1 MGLQP
6 PWPNPQTGNYAT
18 VDDQGEVGG
27 TGGTPL
33 NPTAVQAIP
42 VDLSQLPS
50 DVVTSSGVST
60 ANLVPTSNGTGGYA
74 WDPPGTTTLGGD
86 LSGTPADATLEKIQ
100 GNAVS
105 ASTPTAGE
113 ALVWNGADWV
123 PALLA
128 GDAEGEITATTVA
141 ALRGN
146 PVSGNAPATNEALI
160 WNGTDWTPTSI
171 TNAVTGGALIPIP
184 PATQPAAPTVND
196 LFEATA
202 NTAYALPAP
211 SSGAVLAVLCP
222 AGTTAA
228 APVTLNVATGDTVYG
243 GVAGAGAASLVLE
256 SPGLVVLEGVSATAW
271 WVLVNTARTVVNS
284 FNGRT
289 GPVTPVEGDYAGN
302 LLGKLIYAPT
312 TAETFNVATA
322 GFAAL
327 TPAQAV
333 TFNAPSSGA
342 VTVALSADVVIPNG
356 ATAGSGLFW
365 ALFSG
370 GAQIGPVTAALSLS
384 AAATAAIGV
393 VVTQTI
399 ELTGLT
405 AGQQYTLDWAAYS
418 PQTFTM
424 QAGTGA
430 GVADAP
436 PLSMRVLAA

>member
-1 MGLQP
+1 MSFGNPNILFSSGTNLQTTPEKPPPGAPGL
-6 PWPNPQTGNYAT
+6 PNGSVP
-18 VDDQGEVGG
+18 
-27 TGGTPL
+27 
-33 NPTAVQAIP
+33 
-42 VDLSQLPS
+42 
-50 DVVTSSGVST
+50 VVTLPTPGPPTTGVWIAT
-60 ANLVPTSNGTGGYA
+60 QAVIDSNGQT
-74 WDPPGTTTLGGD
+74 WICTE
-86 LSGTPADATLEKIQ
+86 SGTP
-100 GNAVS
+100 
-105 ASTPTAGE
+105 
-113 ALVWNGADWV
+113 
-123 PALLA
+123 
-128 GDAEGEITATTVA
+128 
-141 ALRGN
+141 
-146 PVSGNAPATNEALI
+146 
-160 WNGTDWTPTSI
+160 GTWTR
-171 TNAVTGGALIPIP
+171 V
-184 PATQPAAPTVND
+184 
-196 LFEATA
+196 
-202 NTAYALPAP
+202 
-211 SSGAVLAVLCP
+211 
-222 AGTTAA
+222 
-228 APVTLNVATGDTVYG
+228 
-243 GVAGAGAASLVLE
+243 GVV
-256 SPGLVVLEGVSATAW
+256 
-271 WVLVNTARTVVNS
+271 S
-284 FNGRT
+284 FNGRS
-289 GPVTPVEGDYAGN
+289 GPVIPVEGDYAGN